1 MPIMPKLRSSIIVS
15 FMLAAVSLAQ
25 AGQAGLSILRETRDG
40 ILYLD
45 RDSIAKEGSIQR
57 VMSTQDFHRV
67 QNLDGHDY
75 LSAKAWYEVD
85 CAAKKIRQ
93 VSLEVFPENMA
104 MGGAVYKKTEPTP
117 WADADDNSRPG
128 VVWKG
133 VCGKS

>member
-1 MPIMPKLRSSIIVS
+1 MRISIIV
-15 FMLAAVSLAQ
+15 FFLLVTAPVAY

-45 RDSIAKEGSIQR
+45 RDSIEKQGEIQR
-57 VMSTQDFHRV
+57 VMSTQDFHRL
-67 QNLDGHDY
+67 QKLDGHDY

-85 CAAKKIRQ
+85 CAGKKIRQ

-104 MGGAVYKKTEPTP
+104 MGGAVYKKTEPQP
-117 WADADDNSRPG
+117 WSEAEDNSRLG

-133 VCGKS
+133 VCGKP

>member
-1 MPIMPKLRSSIIVS
+1 MRMPMIFSLT
-15 FMLAAVSLAQ
+15 LAVLSVAH

-45 RDSIAKEGSIQR
+45 RDSIEKQGNIQR

-104 MGGAVYKKTEPTP
+104 MGGAVYSKTEAQDWT
-117 WADADDNSRPG
+117 DADNNSRPG

-133 VCGKS
+133 VCGKP

>member
-1 MPIMPKLRSSIIVS
+1 MMRLSITGLLV
-15 FMLAAVSLAQ
+15 LAAVSVTH

-45 RDSIAKEGSIQR
+45 RESIEKQGSIQR

-67 QNLDGHDY
+67 QILDGHEY
-75 LSAKAWYEVD
+75 LSAKARYEVD

-104 MGGAVYKKTEPTP
+104 MGGGTQHDRSASLVRCRRGQPRRRGLE
-117 WADADDNSRPG
+117 RRLR
-128 VVWKG
+128 
-133 VCGKS
+133 

>member
-1 MPIMPKLRSSIIVS
+1 MRLSPLFLLLLTAASI
-15 FMLAAVSLAQ
+15 AQ
-25 AGQAGLSILRETRDG
+25 AGQPGLSILRETREG

-45 RDSIAKEGSIQR
+45 RDSLQKQGNIQR

-67 QNLDGHDY
+67 QNLDGYEY

-85 CAAKKIRQ
+85 CTAKKVRQ

-104 MGGAVYKKTEPTP
+104 MGGAVHTKTEPQP

-128 VVWKG
+128 IVWRG
-133 VCGKS
+133 VCGKP

>member
-1 MPIMPKLRSSIIVS
+1 MRLSPLFLLLLTAASI
-15 FMLAAVSLAQ
+15 AQ
-25 AGQAGLSILRETRDG
+25 AGQPGLSILRETCEG

-45 RDSIAKEGSIQR
+45 RDSLQKQGNIQR

-67 QNLDGHDY
+67 QNLDGYEY

-85 CAAKKIRQ
+85 CTAKKVRQ

-104 MGGAVYKKTEPTP
+104 MGGAVHTKTEPQP

-128 VVWKG
+128 IVWRG
-133 VCGKS
+133 VCGKP

>member
-1 MPIMPKLRSSIIVS
+1 MRLPVIFLFLWS
-15 FMLAAVSLAQ
+15 AVSAAH

-45 RDSIAKEGSIQR
+45 RESIEKQGNIQR

-67 QNLDGHDY
+67 QNLDGHEY

-85 CAAKKIRQ
+85 CTAKKVRQ

-104 MGGAVYKKTEPTP
+104 MGGALYTKTEPQP

-128 VVWKG
+128 IVWRG
-133 VCGKS
+133 VCGKL